1 MLGRVTFYCHALGSF
16 FIKSYIHGIG
26 KSMSRFSFNLKNKEW
41 SIKTVQELVYGK
53 QGIDISQNC
62 AAYIW
67 HGGF

>member
-16 FIKSYIHGIG
+16 FIKADIQW
-26 KSMSRFSFNLKNKEW
+26 KLMSRFSFNLKNKEW

>member
-16 FIKSYIHGIG
+16 FIKADIQW
-26 KSMSRFSFNLKNKEW
+26 KLMSRFSFNSKNKEW

-53 QGIDISQNC
+53 QGIDISPNC